1 MANLFSIIPY
11 LIDQH
16 PPIPLASTYVQY
28 LPTTGVMLQD
38 ITLSPTRSLSTGV
51 NVYTLVTVVAT
62 GQKFYVSNTAAS
74 LASTIA

>member
-11 LIDQH
+11 QIDSFA
-16 PPIPLASTYVQY
+16 PIPLVNTQTRY
-28 LPTTGVMLQD
+28 LPTTGVMLMD
-38 ITLSPTRSLSTGV
+38 ITNSPTRSLSTGV
-51 NVYTLVTVVAT
+51 NVYCLVTLINT

>member
-11 LIDQH
+11 QIDQH
-16 PPIPLASTYVQY
+16 APIPLANTYTQY

-38 ITLSPTRSLSTGV
+38 ITNSPTRSLSTGV
-51 NVYTLVTVVAT
+51 NVYTLITLVDT